1 MLLDGVKVVFLY
13 RIIYSYDGIGLD
25 SDLIVV
31 YNLKNDKV
39 VDLIYLYG
47 GENDYNFDY
56 EDILNFNY
64 NIFWRYNQR
73 RIDKF
78 LSDYNIIQNFSNKFY
93 TNEYIDKYEIILKNR
108 TSMCEEPDNGWEYGK
123 EYEHEYRLLAI
134 VIQDTKRS
142 CNELTGLWLF
152 INEFCRLL

>member
-56 EDILNFNY
+56 EDILQF
-64 NIFWRYNQR
+64 
-73 RIDKF
+73 
-78 LSDYNIIQNFSNKFY
+78 
-93 TNEYIDKYEIILKNR
+93 
-108 TSMCEEPDNGWEYGK
+108 
-123 EYEHEYRLLAI
+123 
-134 VIQDTKRS
+134 
-142 CNELTGLWLF
+142 
-152 INEFCRLL
+152 